1 MRSRA
6 SSVTFPP
13 QLPLGQRSSS
23 YSHASRPRFAPASA
37 RALMQSNHSSPMY
50 SVISPERECMKNPPK
65 PICSI
70 TSIWRS
76 SSPFSSSPFHDQKGF
91 PRYALPGRSNCARSS
106 FPSIALSL
114 RRPCAARS
122 LNLPSSIHNVRP
134 RVNRRGKGRFANRRR
149 GRSGRRGMDSRVCA
163 EERRRGGSSQRARS
177 GARRERSRSP
187 SRAHVRRMKRG

>member
-6 SSVTFPP
+6 SSVTLPP

-50 SVISPERECMKNPPK
+50 SVISPERECIKNPPK

-106 FPSIALSL
+106 FPSIALFL
-114 RRPCAARS
+114 RR
-122 LNLPSSIHNVRP
+122 L
-134 RVNRRGKGRFANRRR
+134 
-149 GRSGRRGMDSRVCA
+149 
-163 EERRRGGSSQRARS
+163 
-177 GARRERSRSP
+177 ARRDL
-187 SRAHVRRMKRG
+187 